1 MTAKEY
7 LSEIGNLRRRADVIR
22 KRIAD
27 LNEDMTTIGAIEYD
41 RDRVQTS
48 PTNRQED
55 KVIKIVDIK
64 TQYED
69 ELAQC
74 YELEKEIIERINKLS
89 KQIYVDILIRRFV
102 ELKPNNQ
109 MHTLGW
115 IADEMGYSEDWI
127 KHQYGL
133 ALTEFEGLWLN

>member
-48 PTNRQED
+48 PANRQED